1 MSKLEAFRKLIREE
15 VRTVIMEEVVPL
27 LKEVKHIPTKQV
39 NNSFANSLKEST
51 IKNVTKVN
59 KSTGDPLMDLLNETK
74 MSMTSDDYRTI
85 VNADS
90 SMAEGFGQYYMST
103 NTSSNVVES
112 VDQMLA
118 QSRPAGD
125 VSQVRIDAV
134 PDFSALMK
142 TMKKQG
148 QI

>member
-27 LKEVKHIPTKQV
+27 LKEVKHKPVKQI
-39 NNSFANSLKEST
+39 NNSFANSLKEGT
-51 IKNVTKVN
+51 IKNMPTIN

-74 MSMTSDDYRTI
+74 MSMTNEDYRTI

-90 SMAEGFGQYYMST
+90 SMAEGFAHLSMST
-103 NTSSNVVES
+103 NTSANVVQT

-118 QSRPAGD
+118 QSHPATD

-134 PDFSALMK
+134 PDFSALMN